1 VQFVGRRQAGALGQ
15 DLGTRV
21 ALIQAL
27 IPLGL
32 EAVHDALRLEVE
44 ELAGRAMRAP
54 VDAPGHVRWSKERG
68 SVYLG
73 DQKLPVLYQRVRD
86 QRRDVEVPLET
97 YQRFQQP
104 RALDEGLLRRVLLG
118 LSCRRYAECAEAVPE
133 AFGLAPSTVSRRY
146 IRASARQLQALSE
159 RRLESYDLVA
169 LLLDGKTF
177 AEDEMVIALGV
188 TMQGQKVILG
198 FVQTATENARVCAE
212 FLRDLVARGLRYE
225 QGLLVVI
232 DGSKGLRGGVQEVFG
247 DAAAVQR
254 CTWHK
259 RENLVAHLPVGQQAS
274 WRQKL
279 QRAYEQPTQAEAKGA
294 LDRVAREL
302 RLLNESAAR
311 SLAEGLDETLTL
323 HRLGVV
329 GELGRSFKTTN
340 ALESV
345 MAQVEQRTGKVDRW
359 RTSDQKQRW
368 LASALLDIEPRLRR
382 IRAPPPPTRAA
393 ARGGRSSQRSPR
405 TSGRGR
411 GAPPVSPP
419 RATGS
424 PTWRRVPR
432 SRRRRR

>member
-1 VQFVGRRQAGALGQ
+1 MSTVLRVGGKGQVQFVGRRQAGTLAE

-21 ALIQAL
+21 AVIQAL

-32 EAVHDALRLEVE
+32 EGVRDVLQREVE
-44 ELAGRAMRAP
+44 ELAGARYAREGGR
-54 VDAPGHVRWSKERG
+54 PGHVRWSKERG

-73 DQKLPVLYQRVRD
+73 DQKLPIVYQRVRD
-86 QRRDVEVPLET
+86 QHRDVEVPLET

-104 RALDEGLLRRVLLG
+104 RALDEGLMRRVLLG

-146 IRASARQLQALSE
+146 IRASARQLRALNE

-169 LLLDGKTF
+169 VLLDGKTF
-177 AEDEMVIALGV
+177 AEDEMVIVLGV
-188 TMQGQKVILG
+188 TVQGHKVVLG
-198 FVQTATENARVCAE
+198 FVQTATENGRVCAE
-212 FLRDLVARGLRYE
+212 LLRDLVARGLRYE

-232 DGSKGLRGGVQEVFG
+232 DGSKGLRRGVQEVFG

-259 RENLVAHLPVGQQAS
+259 RENVVAHLPTGQQAA

-279 QRAYEQPTQAEAKGA
+279 QRAYEQPTHTEAKAA
-294 LDRVAREL
+294 LDRLAREL
-302 RLLNESAAR
+302 RVLNESAAR
-311 SLAEGLDETLTL
+311 SLAEGLEETLTL

-345 MAQVEQRTGKVDRW
+345 MAQVEARTGKVDRW

-382 IRAPPPPTRAA
+382 VRGYRALPKLREALQRMLGKEVPAA
-393 ARGGRSSQRSPR
+393 
-405 TSGRGR
+405 
-411 GAPPVSPP
+411 
-419 RATGS
+419 
-424 PTWRRVPR
+424 
-432 SRRRRR
+432 

>member
-1 VQFVGRRQAGALGQ
+1 MSTVLRIGRKGQVQFVSRRQAGALAE
-15 DLGTRV
+15 DLGARV
-21 ALIQAL
+21 AVIQAL

-32 EAVHDALRLEVE
+32 EAVRDVLQQEVE
-44 ELAGRAMRAP
+44 ALAGARYARKGGR
-54 VDAPGHVRWSKERG
+54 PGHVRWSKERG

-73 DQKLPVLYQRVRD
+73 DQKLPVVYQRVRD
-86 QRRDVEVPLET
+86 QLRDVEVPLET
-97 YQRFQQP
+97 YRRFQEP
-104 RALDEGLLRRVLLG
+104 RALDEGLMRRVLLG

-146 IRASARQLQALSE
+146 IRASARQLQALTE

-177 AEDEMVIALGV
+177 AEDEMVIVLGV
-188 TMQGQKVILG
+188 TLQGHKIILG
-198 FVQTATENARVCAE
+198 FVQTATENTRVIAE
-212 FLRDLVARGLRYE
+212 LLRDLVVRGLRYE

-232 DGSKGLRGGVQEVFG
+232 DGSKGLRRGVQEVFG

-259 RENLVAHLPVGQQAS
+259 RENVVAHLPKGQQAT

-279 QRAYEQPTQAEAKGA
+279 QRAYEQPTHAEAKA
-294 LDRVAREL
+294 SLDRLAREL
-302 RLLNESAAR
+302 RVLNESAAR
-311 SLAEGLDETLTL
+311 SLTEGLEETLTL

-345 MAQVEQRTGKVDRW
+345 MAQVEARTGKVDRW

-382 IRAPPPPTRAA
+382 VRGYRALPKLREALQRTLRKEVPAA
-393 ARGGRSSQRSPR
+393 
-405 TSGRGR
+405 
-411 GAPPVSPP
+411 
-419 RATGS
+419 
-424 PTWRRVPR
+424 
-432 SRRRRR
+432 

>member
-1 VQFVGRRQAGALGQ
+1 MAE
-15 DLGTRV
+15 DLGTKV

-32 EAVHDALRLEVE
+32 EAVHDVLRREVE
-44 ELAGRAMRAP
+44 ELAGARYARSGGR
-54 VDAPGHVRWSKERG
+54 PGHVRWSKARG

-73 DQKLPVLYQRVRD
+73 DQKLPIAYQRVRD
-86 QRRDVEVPLET
+86 QLHAVEVPLET

-104 RALDEGLLRRVLLG
+104 RALDGGLLRRVLLG

-146 IRASARQLQALSE
+146 IRASARQLEALSA

-188 TMQGQKVILG
+188 TLHGQKVILG
-198 FVQTATENARVCAE
+198 FVQTATENTRVCAA
-212 FLRDLVARGLRYE
+212 FLQGLVARGLRYA
-225 QGLLVVI
+225 QGLLVII
-232 DGSKGLRGGVQEVFG
+232 DGSKGLRRGVQEVFG
-247 DAAAVQR
+247 AAAAVQR

-259 RENLVAHLPVGQQAS
+259 RENVVAHLPTSQQAG

-279 QRAYEQPTQAEAKGA
+279 QRAYEQPTYTEAKAA
-294 LDRVAREL
+294 LDRLMREL
-302 RLLNESAAR
+302 RPLNESAAR
-311 SLAEGLDETLTL
+311 SLAEGLEETLTL
-323 HRLGVV
+323 HQLGVAA
-329 GELGRSFKTTN
+329 ELGRTFKTTN

-382 IRAPPPPTRAA
+382 IRGYRALAKLRDALQRVVGKEEPA
-393 ARGGRSSQRSPR
+393 A
-405 TSGRGR
+405 
-411 GAPPVSPP
+411 
-419 RATGS
+419 
-424 PTWRRVPR
+424 
-432 SRRRRR
+432 

>member
-1 VQFVGRRQAGALGQ
+1 VSTVLRIGRKGQVQFVSRRQAGALAE
-15 DLGTRV
+15 DLGARV
-21 ALIQAL
+21 AVIQAL

-32 EAVHDALRLEVE
+32 EAVRDVLQQEVE
-44 ELAGRAMRAP
+44 ALAGARYARKGGR
-54 VDAPGHVRWSKERG
+54 PGHVRWSKERG

-73 DQKLPVLYQRVRD
+73 DQKLPVVYQRVRD
-86 QRRDVEVPLET
+86 QLRDVEVPLET
-97 YQRFQQP
+97 YRRFQEP
-104 RALDEGLLRRVLLG
+104 RALDEGLMRRVLLG

-146 IRASARQLQALSE
+146 IRASARQLQALTE

-177 AEDEMVIALGV
+177 AEDEMVIVLGV
-188 TMQGQKVILG
+188 TLQGHKIILG
-198 FVQTATENARVCAE
+198 FVQTATENTRVIAE
-212 FLRDLVARGLRYE
+212 LLRDLVVRGLRYE

-232 DGSKGLRGGVQEVFG
+232 DGSKGLRRGVQEVFG

-259 RENLVAHLPVGQQAS
+259 RENVVAHLPKGQQAT

-279 QRAYEQPTQAEAKGA
+279 QRAYEQPTHAEAKA
-294 LDRVAREL
+294 SLDRLAREL
-302 RLLNESAAR
+302 RVLNESAAR
-311 SLAEGLDETLTL
+311 SLTEGLEETLTL

-345 MAQVEQRTGKVDRW
+345 MAQVEARTGKVDRW

-382 IRAPPPPTRAA
+382 VRGYRALPKLREALQRTLRKEVPAA
-393 ARGGRSSQRSPR
+393 
-405 TSGRGR
+405 
-411 GAPPVSPP
+411 
-419 RATGS
+419 
-424 PTWRRVPR
+424 
-432 SRRRRR
+432 